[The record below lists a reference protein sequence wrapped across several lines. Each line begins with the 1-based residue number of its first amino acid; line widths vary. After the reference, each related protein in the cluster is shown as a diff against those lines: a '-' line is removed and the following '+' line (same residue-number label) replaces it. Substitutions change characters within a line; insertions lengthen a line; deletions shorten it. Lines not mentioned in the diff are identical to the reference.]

1 MAALEKI
8 RKRSVFLIVVVGG
21 ALAALVLG
29 DLFKL
34 DSLFKDSSVAKV
46 GSTSIGIQE
55 FQQRM
60 NFAQELEK
68 NQQNKTESADLQ
80 QQVLG
85 QMVFETIINEE
96 SEDNGIEAGADMLS
110 FVINQDQR
118 ANAWAQQYVQATGQ
132 QTIQAA
138 SDLDKLVGRDET
150 LNQIVTKEQWD
161 AFKNELETNIRAQKI
176 MMMVSN
182 CIVANDLDVL
192 EMQAD
197 DEVMEVQ
204 LTKKDYTS
212 LEDKKFEPSKE
223 EIEAVYNQYKNL
235 WKIYDKTVLAHVI
248 AVPIL
253 PNATDIKASDALFN
267 KAFATLESKGIDALR
282 DINEFSNVQE
292 LKLTDATAKQ
302 MGEQLRDS
310 TFASWVVSA
319 PANAA
324 KKYQDQ
330 YNYALFQKVNSE
342 ELLDTIKVI
351 QVAVQGDKKTQDKVL
366 AELNAGKDV
375 SKMKGVQVSPEQPIP
390 VQGQQLSD
398 EQIAKFDSAVSKYV
412 VFQSAKE
419 GALMVKTTYQK
430 KSMFHTVNM
439 ANYTVA
445 ASKKTTAQLHDGL
458 EKFIEKNNT
467 PEAFAKNAAAAKYQA
482 QEVMLSSGVPSIANI
497 PGSRDMIKWALNDA
511 EKGQISSVA
520 QLSTAMVAVAVDE
533 VFEGDYLPLEAKS
546 VQEFCKAKAMAIKKA
561 EAMKQQ
567 YAGKFKSLN
576 EYAKAFAAQVDTTS
590 FSFNSEYADKVI
602 MQSPAGIEGDAGL
615 LGAAAAAQIGKVNV
629 WAGNNAIYA
638 FVVKSKKATMKLKKE
653 ELAQKWQALYGFAGQ
668 RQQLLQGVVF
678 NSEVLQNKLVKFQ

>member
-1 MAALEKI
+1 
-8 RKRSVFLIVVVGG
+8 
-21 ALAALVLG
+21 
-29 DLFKL
+29 
-34 DSLFKDSSVAKV
+34 
-46 GSTSIGIQE
+46 
-55 FQQRM
+55 
-60 NFAQELEK
+60 
-68 NQQNKTESADLQ
+68 
-80 QQVLG
+80 
-85 QMVFETIINEE
+85 
-96 SEDNGIEAGADMLS
+96 
-110 FVINQDQR
+110 
-118 ANAWAQQYVQATGQ
+118 
-132 QTIQAA
+132 
-138 SDLDKLVGRDET
+138 
-150 LNQIVTKEQWD
+150 
-161 AFKNELETNIRAQKI
+161 
-176 MMMVSN
+176 
-182 CIVANDLDVL
+182 
-192 EMQAD
+192 
-197 DEVMEVQ
+197 
-204 LTKKDYTS
+204 
-212 LEDKKFEPSKE
+212 
-223 EIEAVYNQYKNL
+223 
-235 WKIYDKTVLAHVI
+235 
-248 AVPIL
+248 
-253 PNATDIKASDALFN
+253 
-267 KAFATLESKGIDALR
+267 
-282 DINEFSNVQE
+282 
-292 LKLTDATAKQ
+292 
-302 MGEQLRDS
+302 
-310 TFASWVVSA
+310 
-319 PANAA
+319 
-324 KKYQDQ
+324 
-330 YNYALFQKVNSE
+330 
-342 ELLDTIKVI
+342 
-351 QVAVQGDKKTQDKVL
+351 
-366 AELNAGKDV
+366 
-375 SKMKGVQVSPEQPIP
+375 MKGVQVSPEQPIP

-576 EYAKAFAAQVDTTS
+576 EYAKAFAVQVDTTT
-590 FSFNSEYADKVI
+590 FSFNSQYADKVI

-668 RQQLLQGVVF
+668 RQQLIQGVVF